1 MSSLIGHAATGAAI
15 AFARQGLAAPQAR
28 RTLTLLVLLAIV
40 PDFDYFGF
48 WLFGIDLQPRA
59 THSLVFCL
67 GAAAMAWMLA
77 NRRADHDR
85 PPIGFFPL
93 ALSASSHLLLDLLVG
108 VHSLP
113 IFWPLVASEVSSPV
127 GLLPSA
133 AHVSLTNYY
142 LWRNLFIE
150 MGVLLPILA
159 AIVALYRGAALTS
172 LLRKA
177 VLIVPPWIVCLVWSL
192 GLPR

>member
-15 AFARQGLAAPQAR
+15 AFARQGLAAQQAR
-28 RTLTLLVLLAIV
+28 RNLPLLVLLAVV

-59 THSLVFCL
+59 THSLAFCL
-67 GAAAMAWMLA
+67 GAATLAWMLTI
-77 NRRADHDR
+77 RRHDR
-85 PPIGFFPL
+85 DQPPIRPIPL
-93 ALSASSHLLLDLLVG
+93 ALAACSHLALDLLVG

-113 IFWPLVASEVSSPV
+113 IFWPFVANEISSPV

-150 MGVLLPILA
+150 MGVLLPMLA
-159 AIVALYRGAALTS
+159 VIIALCRGATVGS

-177 VLIVPPWIVCLVWSL
+177 IFMVPPWIACLVWSL
-192 GLPR
+192 SLQR